1 MCIIFRLRSI
11 SPSLPA
17 KSTVRSMR
25 ALYFSYY
32 DIPRDTNS
40 EIEKSPVRE
49 ITPSRYQRS
58 KRETR
63 AAAVAVQVVKMN
75 YFIRDYR
82 VCGIDRDACTHY
94 FRCLKS
100 NLSRF
105 QC

>member
-1 MCIIFRLRSI
+1 MRSI

-17 KSTVRSMR
+17 KSTVRGMR
-25 ALYFSYY
+25 ALYFSY
-32 DIPRDTNS
+32 DIPRDMNS

-63 AAAVAVQVVKMN
+63 AAAAAAVIQVVKMN

-82 VCGIDRDACTHY
+82 CVVSTAMRARIISAA
-94 FRCLKS
+94 
-100 NLSRF
+100 
-105 QC
+105 